1 MIFHKTCD
9 PLCHSALSSRFSLC
23 HLIINKMFWHLLSLF
38 AAATP
43 TCATPR
49 QSLKRCLKSICIF
62 FNQSTRVS
70 CLAVVNVFPACSSP
84 FAPGVPGELFYCRR
98 SFGLMRGRRAEHESR
113 LIYLNVFECE
123 ATSLFLSLSHSLVCL
138 RCLST
143 FCSRKGGGNC
153 GVINMDL
160 WHILGWVKAAISIA
174 RCKQLSRYPTAYQS
188 DTSPWDSILD
198 FAIKFT
204 FSVATATQQSGKT
217 QI

>member
-1 MIFHKTCD
+1 
-9 PLCHSALSSRFSLC
+9 
-23 HLIINKMFWHLLSLF
+23 MFWHLLSLF

-49 QSLKRCLKSICIF
+49 QSLKRCLKAICIFESRRRRWF

-98 SFGLMRGRRAEHESR
+98 SFGLMRRRRAEHESR

-123 ATSLFLSLSHSLVCL
+123 ATSLFLSLSPRVVFAVSAHFAAEQGETTLALLTWIYGISLAELKPLLASQDVNNFPVTPL
-138 RCLST
+138 HINQILLPEMR
-143 FCSRKGGGNC
+143 NC
-153 GVINMDL
+153 
-160 WHILGWVKAAISIA
+160 
-174 RCKQLSRYPTAYQS
+174 C
-188 DTSPWDSILD
+188 SILH
-198 FAIKFT
+198 FAIKFR

>member
-1 MIFHKTCD
+1 MEFLTWNTHNFAGKRLILLGQNFFSWYWTLWYWYWILWLKKFDIFRFFPFITCD
-9 PLCHSALSSRFSLC
+9 PLCHSALSSRLSLC

-49 QSLKRCLKSICIF
+49 QSLKRCLKAICIFESRRRRRRWF

-123 ATSLFLSLSHSLVCL
+123 ATSLFLSLSLPGLSSL
-138 RCLST
+138 SQ
-143 FCSRKGGGNC
+143 
-153 GVINMDL
+153 
-160 WHILGWVKAAISIA
+160 HILQPKRGRQRW
-174 RCKQLSRYPTAYQS
+174 RY
-188 DTSPWDSILD
+188 
-198 FAIKFT
+198 
-204 FSVATATQQSGKT
+204 
-217 QI
+217 